1 MSLAILD
8 INPFSRGHCL
18 VIPKRH
24 VPWWHDL
31 TEEEVESLFR
41 VARTVSQK
49 MMRAYAPDFVA
60 IYARGRRIPHT
71 HIFLVPTYDG
81 DVLDRF
87 FNALE
92 GFQEGTAEL
101 AKLKGDEELV
111 KGLTAS
117 GRPEATDSPAKL
129 LFGTDGTSQRL
140 GYPGQVVV
148 VSADHREGDHLGEV
162 VRVDLPDP
170 GGEELQLLS
179 HRLDD

>member
-1 MSLAILD
+1 MDPEKESACVFCEIVAGRARAHRIFEDDLSLAILD

-41 VARTVSQK
+41 VARVVSQK
-49 MMRAYAPDFVA
+49 IMRAFSPDFVA

-71 HIFLVPTYDG
+71 HIFVVPTYGG

-92 GFQEGTAEL
+92 GFQEATTAL
-101 AKLKGDEELV
+101 SRLKGDDEL
-111 KGLTAS
+111 A
-117 GRPEATDSPAKL
+117 EAAK
-129 LFGTDGTSQRL
+129 RL
-140 GYPGQVVV
+140 R
-148 VSADHREGDHLGEV
+148 SA
-162 VRVDLPDP
+162 
-170 GGEELQLLS
+170 
-179 HRLDD
+179 

>member
-1 MSLAILD
+1 MDRNNDESCVFCEIVAGRAMARRIFEDDLSLAILD
-8 INPFSRGHCL
+8 INPFSRGHSL

-49 MMRAYAPDFVA
+49 MMRAYKPDFVA

-71 HIFLVPTYDG
+71 HIFLVPTYGG

-92 GFQEGTAEL
+92 GFQEGAAPLARLKEDAEL
-101 AKLKGDEELV
+101 DEAAEFLRR
-111 KGLTAS
+111 A
-117 GRPEATDSPAKL
+117 
-129 LFGTDGTSQRL
+129 
-140 GYPGQVVV
+140 
-148 VSADHREGDHLGEV
+148 
-162 VRVDLPDP
+162 
-170 GGEELQLLS
+170 
-179 HRLDD
+179 

>member
-1 MSLAILD
+1 LDQKEDRSCVFCEIVAGGAKAHRIIEDEMSLAILD

-111 KGLTAS
+111 KA
-117 GRPEATDSPAKL
+117 AD
-129 LFGTDGTSQRL
+129 RL
-140 GYPGQVVV
+140 RK
-148 VSADHREGDHLGEV
+148 A
-162 VRVDLPDP
+162 
-170 GGEELQLLS
+170 
-179 HRLDD
+179 